1 MEQTNQNPQNN
12 QQAQQPPQFVCMGDC
27 KKCRSMQQ
35 WSYCASIHAYS
46 NMKVLDRVME
56 TLVGMQAAM
65 QSMQS
70 AIQELSARIDAIQ
83 SSEPAVF
90 DPNGEGEFFPKEFAV
105 AEPATDAPAEAAK

>member
-12 QQAQQPPQFVCMGDC
+12 QQAQQPPQFVCTGDC

-70 AIQELSARIDAIQ
+70 AIQELSAKIEAIQ
-83 SSEPAVF
+83 NGEAAVF
-90 DPNGEGEFFPKEFAV
+90 DPNGEGELFPKEFAV
-105 AEPATDAPAEAAK
+105 DQPEAEATK

>member
-12 QQAQQPPQFVCMGDC
+12 QQAQQPPQFVCTGDC

-56 TLVGMQAAM
+56 TLVGIKNQMDAM
-65 QSMQS
+65 QGTV
-70 AIQELSARIDAIQ
+70 AELSAKIEAIQ
-83 SSEPAVF
+83 NGEAAVC
-90 DPNGEGEFFPKEFAV
+90 DPNGEGELFPKEFAV